1 MKKKQYHLLYRILL
15 ITILLCCGLVFFVF
29 IQNFL
34 RLDKITQ
41 IPQSTIIQDRT
52 GKELFRFFEEDRH
65 RLTYDEI
72 SPHMID
78 AIIAVEDQTFR
89 ENNGTDRSGLMRAIM
104 ANLRVWIHDEGQLQG
119 GSTITQQLVKNIY
132 LTKEKTISR
141 KIQELVLAQQLTKKR
156 TAVFREQGLS
166 APEAKYEAKKTLI
179 TAYLNYVF
187 F

>member
-1 MKKKQYHLLYRILL
+1 MKKKRSHLLYRILL
-15 ITILLCCGLVFFVF
+15 FTLLGGIAVIFVYV
-29 IQNFL
+29 INNFL

-65 RLTYDEI
+65 WLPYDEI

-104 ANLRVWIHDEGQLQG
+104 ANLQVWLYNEGQLQ
-119 GSTITQQLVKNIY
+119 
-132 LTKEKTISR
+132 
-141 KIQELVLAQQLTKKR
+141 
-156 TAVFREQGLS
+156 
-166 APEAKYEAKKTLI
+166 
-179 TAYLNYVF
+179 
-187 F
+187 